1 MASAVRVVLNPVEI
15 QAMIDGPTGPIVR
28 DLFVRG
34 ERVKI
39 RAIQEAPIG
48 KPDPL
53 GRSRGPGGEPG
64 NLRRHIVKR
73 FVLAGKT
80 PQMWVGAEHVPYAIW
95 VHEGSQP
102 HEIRPKNGPFLVFM
116 GRDGNVVFTK
126 LVHHPGN
133 KPNRFLIRALPA
145 AAG

>member
-1 MASAVRVVLNPVEI
+1 MVAVMRVVLNPVEI
-15 QAMIDGPTGPIVR
+15 QAMIDSPTGPIVR

-39 RAIQEAPIG
+39 RAIQEAPS
-48 KPDPL
+48 KT
-53 GRSRGPGGEPG
+53 G

-73 FVLAGKT
+73 FVLTPAG
-80 PQMWVGAEHVPYAIW
+80 PRMLVGAEHVPYAIW
-95 VHEGSQP
+95 VHEGSKP
-102 HEIRPKNGPFLVFM
+102 HTIVPRNAPFLVFV
-116 GRDGNVVFTK
+116 GRDGNLVFTK